1 MLNAE
6 SLALDPVVA
15 GLAAALAVG
24 LLIGLE
30 RGWSERLRAEG
41 SRVAGLRTFGLIGL
55 FGGVSATLRGEFGAA
70 VLVAGLIGLAVLG
83 AVSYREWV
91 RASGSLS
98 ATSTI
103 AALLTY
109 VLGALAASGAPALA
123 AGVAV
128 VAAVLLNLK
137 PTLHR
142 WLRLIEH
149 RELSAAL
156 QMLVLSVVVLP
167 LLPDRGF
174 GPYEALNPYRMWWA
188 VVLVSGLSLGGDVA
202 MRFSGP
208 QRGLIWTG
216 LLGGLAS
223 STAATLALARRVRQ
237 SPGHVDAAVAG
248 TLAACGVMFLR
259 MTVIVLTLQ
268 PALVG
273 SLAAPLLVPGGV
285 LLALSVLQWRRRAAS
300 DAVAAGSGADA
311 APLAPA
317 ADEPAPF
324 DLGVALG
331 FGAFLGLMAVLTR
344 LVHDLYG
351 AVGLYGLAALSGLAD
366 VDAILISITRMHAGD
381 GVSTPAIVLAVGLAV
396 GSNMLTKAGIAWVV
410 GGVAMGRRVLA
421 GYGVATLAAVLA
433 GVLSAGAGLPG

>member
-55 FGGVSATLRGEFGAA
+55 FGGVAATLRDEFGAS
-70 VLVAGLIGLAVLG
+70 VLVAGLLGLAVLG

-109 VLGALAASGAPALA
+109 GLGALAASGAPALA
-123 AGVAV
+123 LGVAV
-128 VAAVLLNLK
+128 VAAVLLDLK

-188 VVLVSGLSLGGDVA
+188 VVLVSGLSLGGDIA

-223 STAATLALARRVRQ
+223 STAATLALSRRVRQ
-237 SPGHVDAAVAG
+237 SPAHVDAAVAG
-248 TLAACGVMFLR
+248 TLAACGVMFFR

-268 PALVG
+268 PALG
-273 SLAAPLLVPGGV
+273 RSLAAPLLLPGGV
-285 LLALSVLQWRRRAAS
+285 LLALSVVQWMRRQPAPPGAAATPETPS
-300 DAVAAGSGADA
+300 
-311 APLAPA
+311 

-344 LVHDLYG
+344 LLHDLYG

-381 GVSTPAIVLAVGLAV
+381 GVATAAIVLAVGLAV

-410 GGVAMGRRVLA
+410 GGAAMGWRVLA
-421 GYGVATLAAVLA
+421 GYGVAALAGVLA

>member
-1 MLNAE
+1 MLNAQ

-15 GLAAALAVG
+15 GLASALAVG

-123 AGVAV
+123 VGVAV

-188 VVLVSGLSLGGDVA
+188 VVLVSGLSLGGDIA

-223 STAATLALARRVRQ
+223 STAATLALSRRVRQ
-237 SPGHVDAAVAG
+237 APAHVDAAVAG
-248 TLAACGVMFLR
+248 TLAACGVMFIR

-268 PALVG
+268 PALG
-273 SLAAPLLVPGGV
+273 TSLTAPLLVPGGV
-285 LLALSVLQWRRRAAS
+285 LLALSVLQWRRREPAPPG
-300 DAVAAGSGADA
+300 AVAS
-311 APLAPA
+311 PETPA

-351 AVGLYGLAALSGLAD
+351 ALGLYGLAALSGLAD

-381 GVSTPAIVLAVGLAV
+381 GVATTAIVLAVGLAV
-396 GSNMLTKAGIAWVV
+396 GSNMLAKAGIAWVI
-410 GGVAMGRRVLA
+410 GGAAMGRRVLA
-421 GYGVATLAAVLA
+421 GYGVAALA
-433 GVLSAGAGLPG
+433 GVLAAASLSG